1 MNILFTNAGRRT
13 YLIKYALE
21 IATTYKDINIFVSDA
36 SDLTAAF
43 HVDKSVKTIITPFV
57 SSNEDR
63 YLASLLKECKNYQID
78 LLIPLMDFELP
89 ILSMHTELFN
99 DCGTKV
105 IVSTSDIVEMCLEK
119 DKTSTFCMDH
129 SIPYPKIYHTKNAAT
144 QFPLIAKKREGSG
157 SVGLH
162 IVSNQDELVQ
172 CFDEE
177 NDIIQD
183 YVSGQEYG
191 MDILNDLDGNFLHA
205 CVKKKLGMRAGET
218 DKAETF
224 FSRKYELWARRIS
237 AATRHI
243 GKMDVDFIETDDGEV
258 YFIDFNPRFG
268 GGYPF
273 THITGFNYL
282 DALIKMVKG
291 ETVSFEDVVPN
302 WCVGMKGIDVF
313 YVH

>member
-36 SDLTAAF
+36 SDITASF
-43 HVDKSVKTIITPFV
+43 HVDNSVKTIITPYV
-57 SSNEDR
+57 SYSEDQ
-63 YLASLLKECKNYQID
+63 YLASLLQECKNHQID

-89 ILSMHTELFN
+89 ILSVNIELFN

-119 DKTSTFCMDH
+119 DRTSTFCLGH
-129 SIPYPKIYHTKNAAT
+129 SIPYPKIYNTKTAAT
-144 QFPLIAKKREGSG
+144 QFPLIVKKRKGSG

-177 NDIIQD
+177 NDIIQE
-183 YVSGQEYG
+183 YISGQEYG
-191 MDILNDLDGNFLHA
+191 MDILNDLDGNFLHS

-243 GKMDVDFIETDDGEV
+243 GNMDVDFIETVDGEV

-273 THITGFNYL
+273 THITGFKYL
-282 DALIKMVKG
+282 DALIKMARG

-302 WCVGMKGIDVF
+302 WCVAMKGIDVF
-313 YVH
+313 HVH